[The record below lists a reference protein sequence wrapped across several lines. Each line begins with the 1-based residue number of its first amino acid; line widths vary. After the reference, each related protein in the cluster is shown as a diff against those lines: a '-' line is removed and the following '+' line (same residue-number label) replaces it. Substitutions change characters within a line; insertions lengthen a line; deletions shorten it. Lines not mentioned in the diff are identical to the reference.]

1 MDAQISRKMRVRYGG
16 VIMAGVQNK
25 SFSTGNEAID
35 VTSDDDVGFR
45 AILKD
50 PAVKSLSINVDGV
63 TKSKEFR
70 ARAIAGEDLI
80 FDDIQLEFEDGS
92 YIAGSFYF
100 GNYEESGPQADAL
113 KFSATLESVGPFALV
128 DAAAPVND
136 VLPAAAGV
144 AQVGQTL
151 TAWTGEWTG
160 LGNDTFQWQE
170 NTGSWVN
177 IANAIGRTFVPQAGS
192 EGNPL
197 RVAVT
202 RTNAAGT
209 TTAYSAAT
217 AAVIAA

>member
-1 MDAQISRKMRVRYGG
+1 MAAQIGRKMRIRRDG
-16 VIMAGVQNK
+16 VIIAGVQNK
-25 SFSTGNEAID
+25 SCSTGNEPVDI
-35 VTSDDDVGFR
+35 TSDDNIGFR
-45 AILKD
+45 DILSD
-50 PAVKSLSINVDGV
+50 PAVKSLSISFDGV
-63 TKSKEFR
+63 TKSTELR
-70 ARAIAGEDLI
+70 AQALAGENLI
-80 FDDIQLEFEDGS
+80 FDNIQLEFEDGS
-92 YIAGSFYF
+92 YVSGSFYF
-100 GNYEESGPQADAL
+100 GNYEESGSQGEAL
-113 KFSATLESVGPFALV
+113 KFSATLESVREFVFV

-151 TAWTGEWTG
+151 TAWIGEWTG

-170 NTGSWVN
+170 NTGNWAN
-177 IANAIGRTFVPQAGS
+177 IANAISRTFVPQAGS

-202 RTNAAGT
+202 RTNAAGA